1 MKLTLD
7 SLHTW
12 RTYAGVMEGVP
23 SSKQMIE
30 SAKKRV
36 ETSYCIG
43 RPIYVIEPW
52 VTVHPFQNIRVPSIE
67 TIPEWAHA
75 AMFMG
80 PPVQDKAADG
90 AELCVLWFDKEPL
103 PIAVMG
109 DFLTEDIWNKYAKDW
124 WW

>member
-52 VTVHPFQNIRVPSIE
+52 GQYTLFKTSEFQV
-67 TIPEWAHA
+67 
-75 AMFMG
+75 
-80 PPVQDKAADG
+80 
-90 AELCVLWFDKEPL
+90 
-103 PIAVMG
+103 
-109 DFLTEDIWNKYAKDW
+109 
-124 WW
+124 